1 MSKTKNPIQTESIT
15 IRMPKD
21 ILNALRTDSSRNL
34 ESLNTGIN
42 RILSLHV
49 KWYRHASD
57 ARLIYFSKDFLVSLM
72 GKVKDGD
79 LTELLDTQIGES
91 FDKSAT
97 MMTNGLDPLNL
108 LDLIDT
114 WLIVSGFRFQHEL
127 YDNCHRFKIRLEMG
141 EKWSK
146 FFAALFEYILKRVRT
161 KDHQIKIIEDILILD
176 IYV

>member
-1 MSKTKNPIQTESIT
+1 
-15 IRMPKD
+15 
-21 ILNALRTDSSRNL
+21 
-34 ESLNTGIN
+34 
-42 RILSLHV
+42 
-49 KWYRHASD
+49 
-57 ARLIYFSKDFLVSLM
+57 M

-97 MMTNGLDPLNL
+97 MMANGLDPLNL

-127 YDNCHRFKIRLEMG
+127 YDNRHRFKIRLEMG

-146 FFAALFEYILKRVRT
+146 FFAALFEYILKHVRT